1 MPFIRLLSMLMIV
14 VVSAGLTVWL
24 GTLVAA
30 TSAAPWAGW
39 GILIVVTLV
48 AYLAWRVI
56 YDRTAGRSRPDRT
69 GE

>member
-1 MPFIRLLSMLMIV
+1 
-14 VVSAGLTVWL
+14 
-24 GTLVAA
+24 
-30 TSAAPWAGW
+30 
-39 GILIVVTLV
+39 V